1 VDSTADIPPE
11 RARDLGITV
20 VPLTVEF
27 GNESFRDGVDM
38 DGATFYRRL
47 KESAQPPTTS
57 TPPPGLFEEQYRQ
70 MVRDGATGIL
80 AMHIGS
86 GLSATLSV
94 STTAAQMVTGDTGV
108 PIVVLDSGTVSAGFG
123 LPAEILARE
132 SRDGASMEQLKAH
145 AESMFSR
152 VHLIA
157 VLDTLEY
164 LKRGG
169 RIGAGKAFVGGLLN
183 VKPILGVR
191 DSKVVPIEQPRTK
204 AKALERVGQM
214 VAELGALDAVAVAQA
229 DDAAGQ
235 QLVTVA
241 RTFWNGPIEQFNLGP
256 VVGTHAGPG
265 AGAIIA
271 ITKA

>member
-1 VDSTADIPPE
+1 
-11 RARDLGITV
+11 
-20 VPLTVEF
+20 
-27 GNESFRDGVDM
+27 M
-38 DGATFYRRL
+38 
-47 KESAQPPTTS
+47 
-57 TPPPGLFEEQYRQ
+57 
-70 MVRDGATGIL
+70 
-80 AMHIGS
+80 
-86 GLSATLSV
+86 
-94 STTAAQMVTGDTGV
+94 
-108 PIVVLDSGTVSAGFG
+108 
-123 LPAEILARE
+123 
-132 SRDGASMEQLKAH
+132 
-145 AESMFSR
+145 
-152 VHLIA
+152 
-157 VLDTLEY
+157 LDTLEY

-229 DDAAGQ
+229 DEAAGQ
-235 QLVTVA
+235 QLVNVA